1 MKSGELVGK
10 QVINGQAQLL
20 GTIYEVEIHTNKL
33 AVTDIYVELEKTVI
47 EAMGFQKPRVRG
59 SVKISIPVNE
69 INATS
74 DVVSLKKSTTELKGI
89 AKRV

>member
-1 MKSGELVGK
+1 MKSGELIGK
-10 QVINGQAQLL
+10 QVIDSQAQLL
-20 GTIYEVEIHTNKL
+20 GAINEIEVDTNKL

-59 SVKISIPVNE
+59 SIKINIPVNE